1 MKSDFQVP
9 KTLPKE
15 KPEPSIKLDADK
27 LLGLLLRAEI
37 MMNKVDRVRYCT
49 RAINLVED
57 IIAEFSLAYDFEDD
71 RLYHLKRLWSRV
83 AVFLSVMRTIGER
96 GAIRIQPKY
105 ETMTPDQ
112 MKLELLRA
120 VSSLDEG
127 VTKWKNSV
135 MKPRNKGTTRATGRN
150 GQTPEE

>member
-15 KPEPSIKLDADK
+15 RPEPSIRIDAGN
-27 LLGLLLRAEI
+27 LLGLLLRAEL

-49 RAINLVED
+49 RAICRVED

-71 RLYHLKRLWSRV
+71 RLYHLKRLWGHV
-83 AVFLSVMRTIGER
+83 SVLLGIMRTIGER
-96 GAIRIQPKY
+96 NAIRIQPKY

-112 MKLELLRA
+112 MKLELLRS

-135 MKPRNKGTTRATGRN
+135 MKSRNKGTTRATGRN
-150 GQTPEE
+150 GQPPEE

>member
-1 MKSDFQVP
+1 MKSDFQAP

-15 KPEPSIKLDADK
+15 RPEPSIRIDAGN
-27 LLGLLLRAEI
+27 LLGLLLRAEL

-49 RAINLVED
+49 RAICRVED

-71 RLYHLKRLWSRV
+71 RLYHLKRLWGHV
-83 AVFLSVMRTIGER
+83 SVLLGIMRTVGER
-96 GAIRIQPKY
+96 NAIRIQPKY

-112 MKLELLRA
+112 MKLELLRS

-135 MKPRNKGTTRATGRN
+135 MKSRNKGTTRATGRN
-150 GQTPEE
+150 GQPPEE

>member
-9 KTLPKE
+9 RTLPKE

-27 LLGLLLRAEI
+27 LHGLLLRAEL

-71 RLYHLKRLWSRV
+71 RLYHLKRLWGLVS
-83 AVFLSVMRTIGER
+83 VFLSLMRTIGEVN
-96 GAIRIQPKY
+96 AIRIQPKY
-105 ETMTPDQ
+105 ETMKPDQ
-112 MKLELLRA
+112 MKLELLRV

-127 VTKWKNSV
+127 VTKWKSSV

-150 GQTPEE
+150 GQPPEE

>member
-1 MKSDFQVP
+1 MKSAFQVP

-15 KPEPSIKLDADK
+15 RPEPSIRLDADK
-27 LLGLLLRAEI
+27 LLGLLLRAEL

-49 RAINLVED
+49 RAIGLVED
-57 IIAEFSLAYDFEDD
+57 IIAEFSLAYEFEDD
-71 RLYHLKRLWSRV
+71 RLYHLKRLWGLVS
-83 AVFLSVMRTIGER
+83 VFLSLMRTVGER

-120 VSSLDEG
+120 VASLDEG
-127 VTKWKNSV
+127 VTKWKNSI

-150 GQTPEE
+150 GQPPEE

>member
-15 KPEPSIKLDADK
+15 RPEPSIRIDAGN
-27 LLGLLLRAEI
+27 LLGLLLRAEL

-49 RAINLVED
+49 MAICRVED
-57 IIAEFSLAYDFEDD
+57 IIAEFSLASDFEDD
-71 RLYHLKRLWSRV
+71 RLYHLKRLWGHV
-83 AVFLSVMRTIGER
+83 SVLLGIMRTIGER
-96 GAIRIQPKY
+96 NAIRIQPKY

-112 MKLELLRA
+112 MKLELLRS

-135 MKPRNKGTTRATGRN
+135 MKSRNKGTTRATGRN
-150 GQTPEE
+150 GQPPEE

>member
-9 KTLPKE
+9 RTLPKE

-57 IIAEFSLAYDFEDD
+57 IIAEFSLAYDFED
-71 RLYHLKRLWSRV
+71 
-83 AVFLSVMRTIGER
+83 
-96 GAIRIQPKY
+96 
-105 ETMTPDQ
+105 
-112 MKLELLRA
+112 
-120 VSSLDEG
+120 EG